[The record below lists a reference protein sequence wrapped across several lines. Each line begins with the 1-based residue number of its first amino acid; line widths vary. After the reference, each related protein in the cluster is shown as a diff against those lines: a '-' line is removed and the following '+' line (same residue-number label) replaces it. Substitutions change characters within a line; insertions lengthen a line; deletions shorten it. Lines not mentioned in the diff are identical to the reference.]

1 MVESASRILFS
12 LALIAFAPSSVVA
25 HHSLAAFDLD
35 TELIMQGT
43 VTRFDYAHP
52 HAHLLV
58 AVINGDGSVT
68 EWDFELDAPVQLEA
82 LGVGAEFF
90 EPGEPIRIR
99 TNPARDSSRVG
110 YLAGAVT
117 GSGAH
122 FRDTDGL
129 DD

>member
-1 MVESASRILFS
+1 
-12 LALIAFAPSSVVA
+12 LALIAFAFASAVA
-25 HHSLAAFDLD
+25 HHSLAGFDLD
-35 TELIMQGT
+35 TEFIMQGT
-43 VTRFDYAHP
+43 VTRFDYVNP

-58 AVINGDGSVT
+58 AVINDDGSVT

-99 TNPARDSSRVG
+99 TNPARDGSRVG
-110 YLAGAVT
+110 FLAGAVT
-117 GSGAH
+117 RSGKL